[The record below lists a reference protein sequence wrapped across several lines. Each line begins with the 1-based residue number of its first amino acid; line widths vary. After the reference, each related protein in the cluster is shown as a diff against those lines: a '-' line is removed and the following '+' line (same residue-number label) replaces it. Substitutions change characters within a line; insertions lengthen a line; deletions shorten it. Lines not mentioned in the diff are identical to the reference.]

1 MCGIASIFL
10 INYFYRKEIDSLS
23 DYLNNREALICTV
36 ALTIILDVATRC
48 VVFKKKHQ
56 ALRGLLAFVK
66 FTASIMVLLFEGFRK
81 EIIFMKIKGFW
92 TNYIKIC
99 REYVNWFKD
108 YWLLYI
114 IVSAT
119 ISLILCLPIIMDMIS
134 FRKDYNCYNV
144 KED

>member
-1 MCGIASIFL
+1 
-10 INYFYRKEIDSLS
+10 
-23 DYLNNREALICTV
+23 
-36 ALTIILDVATRC
+36 
-48 VVFKKKHQ
+48 
-56 ALRGLLAFVK
+56 
-66 FTASIMVLLFEGFRK
+66 
-81 EIIFMKIKGFW
+81 MKIKGFW